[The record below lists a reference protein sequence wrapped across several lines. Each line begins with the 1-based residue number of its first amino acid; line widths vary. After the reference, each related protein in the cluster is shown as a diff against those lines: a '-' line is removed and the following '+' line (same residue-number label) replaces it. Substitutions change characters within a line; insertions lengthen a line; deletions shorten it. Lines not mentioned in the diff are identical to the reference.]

1 LASPY
6 AEGRRIENFYLVRE
20 RDRKRGREL
29 VMLVFGLLP
38 VALALLGYTWIHLEV
53 RKSSYRIEELEA
65 ELENLYRVERQLSL
79 EESYLES
86 PELIRA
92 SAGERLGMV
101 APVLEQMIFVATP

>member
-1 LASPY
+1 
-6 AEGRRIENFYLVRE
+6 
-20 RDRKRGREL
+20 
-29 VMLVFGLLP
+29 
-38 VALALLGYTWIHLEV
+38 
-53 RKSSYRIEELEA
+53 LEA
-65 ELENLYRVERQLSL
+65 ELEDLYRVERQLSL